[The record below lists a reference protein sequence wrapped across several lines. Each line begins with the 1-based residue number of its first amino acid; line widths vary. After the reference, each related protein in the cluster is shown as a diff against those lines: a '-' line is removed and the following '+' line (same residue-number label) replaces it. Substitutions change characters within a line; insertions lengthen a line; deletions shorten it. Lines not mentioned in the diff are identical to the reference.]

1 MDDEIN
7 ESFDELSE
15 MDDDETLQKALLR
28 STFDVLLRQLDV
40 LESAI
45 IRNDADVENIKSQ
58 LNLVSQTLKYIQNII
73 YSLTI
78 NNSRTLVTINKS
90 VDGLKK

>member
-28 STFDVLLRQLDV
+28 STFYVLLRQLDV

-73 YSLTI
+73 YSLQ
-78 NNSRTLVTINKS
+78 
-90 VDGLKK
+90 

>member
-1 MDDEIN
+1 MDDEID
-7 ESFDELSE
+7 ESFDELCE

-28 STFDVLLRQLDV
+28 STFYVLLRQLDV

-73 YSLTI
+73 YSLQ
-78 NNSRTLVTINKS
+78 
-90 VDGLKK
+90 

>member
-1 MDDEIN
+1 
-7 ESFDELSE
+7 

-28 STFDVLLRQLDV
+28 STFYVLLRQLDV

-58 LNLVSQTLKYIQNII
+58 LNLVSQTLKYIQNIT
-73 YSLTI
+73 YSLPRYR
-78 NNSRTLVTINKS
+78 RTVG
-90 VDGLKK
+90 GLLFEKVAPFAVA

>member
-28 STFDVLLRQLDV
+28 STFYVLLRQLDV

>member
-1 MDDEIN
+1 MDDEID

-28 STFDVLLRQLDV
+28 STFYVLLRQLDV

-73 YSLTI
+73 YSLQ
-78 NNSRTLVTINKS
+78 
-90 VDGLKK
+90 

>member
-28 STFDVLLRQLDV
+28 STFYVLLRRLDV

-78 NNSRTLVTINKS
+78 NNSCNYQ
-90 VDGLKK
+90 